1 MQNHIELMPDHA
13 LGVRTEV
20 NHVKCLSYRQ
30 SRLEKNHSRELKRL
44 RCSYESM
51 LEPFKVY
58 KTTCGG
64 KGGILR
70 KKMK

>member
-13 LGVRTEV
+13 LGVKTEV

-30 SRLEKNHSRELKRL
+30 SLEKNHSRELKRL

-51 LEPFKVY
+51 LEPFKFKKKQLVE
-58 KTTCGG
+58 
-64 KGGILR
+64 LR
-70 KKMK
+70 VVF